1 MSNEEKIIELTKR
14 IEVLEAA
21 ENKRIRKRKIK
32 LAYEITKIVLLLCIL
47 LAGYIYL
54 NVKVIKP
61 YKDTVNTFN
70 EKIDIVQEFFNNQ
83 TDKVKS
89 WFN

>member
-70 EKIDIVQEFFNNQ
+70 EKIDTVQKFFNNQ